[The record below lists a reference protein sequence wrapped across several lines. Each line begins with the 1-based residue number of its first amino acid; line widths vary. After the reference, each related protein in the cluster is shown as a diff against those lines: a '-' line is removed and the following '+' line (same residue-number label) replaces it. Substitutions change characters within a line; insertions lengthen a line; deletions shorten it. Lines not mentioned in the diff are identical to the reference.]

1 MYVQSV
7 APYPLPV
14 CNTCSYIFDCSV
26 VLLCRFITALLG
38 VIGEGDAAVT
48 GMAMQYAFQV
58 IWGLAFFVMNV
69 TNVEAQAVSLE
80 RIHQY
85 SILPREEPEIK
96 PLPPSTWP
104 QTGEVEWQQMGLR
117 YRKGLPPALRNV
129 TCLIKDGEKVGVCGR
144 TGVSDTNSLHSRS
157 MHNVRA

>member
-1 MYVQSV
+1 MIPWPESQALRVG
-7 APYPLPV
+7 
-14 CNTCSYIFDCSV
+14 
-26 VLLCRFITALLG
+26 RFITALLG
-38 VIGEGDAAVT
+38 VMGKSDPAVT

-85 SILPREEPEIK
+85 SILPPEEPELK
-96 PLPPSTWP
+96 PLPPPTWP
-104 QTGEVEWQQMGLR
+104 QTGEIEWQQMGLR

-144 TGVSDTNSLHSRS
+144 TGVS
-157 MHNVRA
+157 

>member
-1 MYVQSV
+1 VTAY
-7 APYPLPV
+7 
-14 CNTCSYIFDCSV
+14 
-26 VLLCRFITALLG
+26 LLRFITASLG
-38 VIGEGDAAVT
+38 VMSKGDPAVT

-85 SILPREEPEIK
+85 STLPKEEPELK
-96 PLPPSTWP
+96 PLPPPSWP
-104 QTGEVEWQQMGLR
+104 ASGQIEWQRMGLR

-129 TCLIKDGEKVGVCGR
+129 TCTIQDGEKVGVCGR
-144 TGVSDTNSLHSRS
+144 TGVSITAALSRLASL
-157 MHNVRA
+157 A